1 MPTCSM
7 GSIASMRGNTWEHAP
22 PERGPASQARR
33 GPSTR
38 DPSWGSLGTEEVPHT
53 LVDLNERCKEHR
65 LWVTGECAAAM
76 AHILRGLAGG
86 WTWTHDRHV
95 AHLHRRRGKP
105 RRHRG
110 AKNSGWCQ

>member
-33 GPSTR
+33 GQSTR
-38 DPSWGSLGTEEVPHT
+38 DPSWGSLGTGEVPHT
-53 LVDLNERCKEHR
+53 PVDLNERCKEHR
-65 LWVTGECAAAM
+65 LWITGECAAAM

-86 WTWTHDRHV
+86 GRGHTTDTSRTSIDAV
-95 AHLHRRRGKP
+95 ASAEALVRQK
-105 RRHRG
+105 
-110 AKNSGWCQ
+110 